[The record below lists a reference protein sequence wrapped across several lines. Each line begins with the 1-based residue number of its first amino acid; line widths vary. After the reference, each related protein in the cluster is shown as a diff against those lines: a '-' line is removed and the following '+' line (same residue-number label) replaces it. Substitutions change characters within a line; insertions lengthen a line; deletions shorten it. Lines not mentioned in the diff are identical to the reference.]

1 MDDPLESLTL
11 DNTKKINPDY
21 FDTTD
26 NLNERSKDPILVA
39 DNEESPSVDTGSPD
53 PKEKQ

>member
-1 MDDPLESLTL
+1 MDNPLESLTL

-26 NLNERSKDPILVA
+26 NLNERSKDPVLVA